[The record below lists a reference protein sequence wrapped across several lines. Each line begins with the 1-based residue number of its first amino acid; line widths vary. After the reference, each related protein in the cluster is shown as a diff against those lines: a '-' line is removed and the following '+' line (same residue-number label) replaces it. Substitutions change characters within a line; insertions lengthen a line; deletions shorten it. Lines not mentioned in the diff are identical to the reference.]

1 MTLRLYDDLAPWWP
15 LLSDPAG
22 YAEEAA
28 VVAEILRT
36 KARRPVQEVLELGS
50 GGGNNAY
57 HLKAHFRLTLT
68 DLSAPML
75 SVSEALNPDCRHLRG
90 DMRSLRLDDRFDGVV
105 VHDAIMYMTTVED
118 LRTALRT
125 AFVHLRPGGI
135 ALFVP
140 DDVRE
145 TFRAGHESGGHDA
158 PDGSGLR
165 YLEWSWDPDPDDTSF
180 IVDFAFLLRE
190 PDGSVTAVHDRHLNG
205 LFDLDTWHRLLA
217 DAGFADTATIRESDD
232 VGWNP
237 RHLLIGWASQA

>member
-1 MTLRLYDDLAPWWP
+1 
-15 LLSDPAG
+15 
-22 YAEEAA
+22 

-75 SVSEALNPDCRHLRG
+75 SVSEALNPDCRHLQG

-105 VHDAIMYMTTVED
+105 VHDAIMYMATVED
-118 LRTALRT
+118 LRTALKT

-158 PDGSGLR
+158 RDGSGLR

-180 IVDFAFLLRE
+180 IVDYAFLLRE

-205 LFDLDTWHRLLA
+205 LFDLETWHRLLA

-237 RHLLIGWASQA
+237 RHLLIGWASP

>member
-1 MTLRLYDDLAPWWP
+1 MTLRFYDDLAPWWP

-28 VVAEILRT
+28 VLAEILRT

-75 SVSEALNPDCRHLRG
+75 SVSEALNPDCRHLQG

-105 VHDAIMYMTTVED
+105 VHDAIMYMATVED
-118 LRTALRT
+118 LRTALKT

-158 PDGSGLR
+158 RDGSGLR

-180 IVDFAFLLRE
+180 IVDYAFLLRE

-205 LFDLDTWHRLLA
+205 LFDLETWHRLLA

-237 RHLLIGWASQA
+237 RHLLIGWASP